1 VHLIILKGGNVLEE
15 EQLVRSFQNGSMEA
29 FDLLYE
35 KYKNQALRSIYLIS
49 NSRYDCE
56 DIVQEA
62 FVKMY
67 THIGELKDVTQFKS
81 WFFQI
86 LYRTAWQYMKKKTKE
101 TPSDEIENQKENH
114 FKTPKQL
121 SALDELVEAE
131 TKSLIKQEIEKL
143 DIKHRTVIVLYYYNE
158 LSIAEIAKI
167 VGCFE
172 GTVKSRLANA
182 RKRLRVLL
190 QQIDTD
196 NIVYLSG
203 HNNRFGGRTNEI

>member
-1 VHLIILKGGNVLEE
+1 MEE
-15 EQLVRSFQNGSMEA
+15 EQLVRKFQNGSREA

-49 NSRYDCE
+49 NNRYDCE

-67 THIGELKDVTQFKS
+67 LHIGELKDITQFKS

-86 LYRTAWQYMKKKTKE
+86 LYRTAWHYMKKKAKE
-101 TPSDEIENQKENH
+101 MPSEEIEYQVESHIKM
-114 FKTPKQL
+114 PKQP

-131 TKSLIKQEIEKL
+131 TKTLIKQEIEKL
-143 DIKHRTVIVLYYYNE
+143 DIKHRTIIVLYYYNE

-182 RKRLRVLL
+182 RKRLKVQLQRV
-190 QQIDTD
+190 DTD
-196 NIVYLSG
+196 NIVYFSG
-203 HNNRFGGRTNEI
+203 QNNRFGGRTNEI

>member
-1 VHLIILKGGNVLEE
+1 
-15 EQLVRSFQNGSMEA
+15 
-29 FDLLYE
+29 
-35 KYKNQALRSIYLIS
+35 
-49 NSRYDCE
+49 
-56 DIVQEA
+56 VQEA

-86 LYRTAWQYMKKKTKE
+86 LYRTAWRYMKQKAKE
-101 TPSDEIENQKENH
+101 SPSEEIESQIETH
-114 FKTPKQL
+114 YKTPKQP
-121 SALDELVEAE
+121 SALEELVEAE

-143 DIKHRTVIVLYYYNE
+143 DIKHRTVVVLYYYNE

-182 RKRLRVLL
+182 RKRLKVQLMRV
-190 QQIDTD
+190 DTD
-196 NIVYLSG
+196 NIVYFSE
-203 HNNRFGGRTNEI
+203 HDNRFGGRTNEI

>member
-1 VHLIILKGGNVLEE
+1 MEE
-15 EQLVRSFQNGSMEA
+15 EQLVRRFQNGSKEA

-67 THIGELKDVTQFKS
+67 IHIGELKDVTQFKS

-86 LYRTAWQYMKKKTKE
+86 LYRTAWHYMKKKTKE
-101 TPSDEIENQKENH
+101 MPSEEIESQMDSH
-114 FKTPKQL
+114 YKTPKQP
-121 SALDELVEAE
+121 SALDELMEAE

-143 DIKHRTVIVLYYYNE
+143 DIKHRSVIVLYYYNE
-158 LSIAEIAKI
+158 LSIAEIAQI
-167 VGCFE
+167 LGCFE

-182 RKRLRVLL
+182 RKRLRILL
-190 QQIDTD
+190 QGKDID
-196 NIVYLSG
+196 NIIYLK
-203 HNNRFGGRTNEI
+203 RVQ

>member
-1 VHLIILKGGNVLEE
+1 VHLINLKGGSVLEE
-15 EQLVRSFQNGSMEA
+15 EQIVRSFQEGSKEA

-49 NSRYDCE
+49 SSRYDCE

-67 THIGELKDVTQFKS
+67 LHIGDLKDTTQFKS

-86 LYRTAWQYMKKKTKE
+86 LYRTAWQYMKKKAKE
-101 TPSDEIENQKENH
+101 MPSEEIENQLENQMQS
-114 FKTPKQL
+114 PKQL
-121 SALDELVEAE
+121 SALEEFIEAE
-131 TKSLIKQEIEKL
+131 NKSWIKQEIEKL
-143 DIKHRTVIVLYYYNE
+143 DVKQRTVIVLYYYNE
-158 LSIAEIAKI
+158 LSIAEIARI

-182 RKRLRVLL
+182 RKRLKV
-190 QQIDTD
+190 QFQKADAD
-196 NIVYLSG
+196 NVILVCGQNS
-203 HNNRFGGRTNEI
+203 RFEGRTNEI

>member
-1 VHLIILKGGNVLEE
+1 MEE
-15 EQLVRSFQNGSMEA
+15 EQLVKKFQNGSKEA

-86 LYRTAWQYMKKKTKE
+86 LYRTAWRYMKQKAKE
-101 TPSDEIENQKENH
+101 SPSE
-114 FKTPKQL
+114 
-121 SALDELVEAE
+121 
-131 TKSLIKQEIEKL
+131 EIEKL
-143 DIKHRTVIVLYYYNE
+143 DIKHRTVVVLYYYNE

-182 RKRLRVLL
+182 RKRLKVQLMRV
-190 QQIDTD
+190 DTD
-196 NIVYLSG
+196 NIVYFSG
-203 HNNRFGGRTNEI
+203 HDNRFGGRTNEI